1 MKRQIAIPRQMSL
14 ITPEIL
20 NPFVH
25 KIHLSFMQKIQIV
38 FMSLFVVP
46 IRLLMIFTCLIF
58 AWMLAKASLAFRSKE
73 EQDKP
78 MKGWRNMLR
87 PVIVLFCQGVFL
99 MGGFWITVKGKL
111 ASCKEGPIIALAPHS
126 SYFDSLV
133 IVYLNLS
140 TIVVKSSTEFIPIF
154 GTLIEYTQPLYVQR
168 EDPNSRKNIMKEMTR
183 RAKTMGEW
191 PQIIIFPEG
200 TCTNRS
206 CLIGFKQGA
215 FYPGVPVQPVCIRYL
230 NSLDT
235 YTWTWEGP
243 GAFTCLWLSLCQF
256 NNKLELEFLPV
267 YNPNEEEKQDPT
279 LYASN
284 VRQKMAESLK
294 IPFTDHTYDDVRLMQ
309 KAAKLNLPH
318 TAGLIEFQKLHSKL
332 GISFDQMN
340 ELLDQFGAISQKDK
354 GSITLG
360 EFAAYLHVPVSPA
373 LEEMFSLYDR
383 RKEFSFH
390 FSLNFILELFR
401 ISFDQMNELL
411 DQFGAISQKDKGSIT
426 LGEFAAY
433 LHVPVSPALE
443 EMFSLYDRNGSETID
458 FREYIIG
465 LSLIS
470 QPVNNDD
477 TLKLAFQLFDN
488 GDKGYITQ
496 EELTGILTN
505 AFGIDD
511 LDVEKLFQEVD
522 INKDDKITFDE
533 FRKYAETKPEYAKLF
548 MTYQEL
554 KKVLNTNGNG
564 ISKLE

>member
-78 MKGWRNMLR
+78 MKGWRKT
-87 PVIVLFCQGVFL
+87 LFHKTIMYLGRAICFFY
-99 MGGFWITVKGKL
+99 GFQNVKVKGQPVGSDVAPML
-111 ASCKEGPIIALAPHS
+111 VCAPHS
-126 SYFDSLV
+126 TFMDAFVIFYCSTLPSSLSRKENSA
-133 IVYLNLS
+133 L
-140 TIVVKSSTEFIPIF
+140 PIL
-154 GTLIEYTQPLYVQR
+154 GSLIEYTQPLYVQR

-256 NNKLELEFLPV
+256 HNKLELEFLPV

-383 RKEFSFH
+383 
-390 FSLNFILELFR
+390 
-401 ISFDQMNELL
+401 
-411 DQFGAISQKDKGSIT
+411 
-426 LGEFAAY
+426 
-433 LHVPVSPALE
+433 
-443 EMFSLYDRNGSETID
+443 NGSETID

-496 EELTGILTN
+496 AELTGILTN

-554 KKVLNTNGNG
+554 KKVLSTNGNG

>member
-14 ITPEIL
+14 ITPEIV

-25 KIHLSFMQKIQIV
+25 KIHLSFMQKIQVV
-38 FMSLFVVP
+38 FMSVFVVP
-46 IRLLMIFTCLIF
+46 IRLLMIFTCLIL

-78 MKGWRNMLR
+78 IKGWRNMLR

-99 MGGFWITVKGKL
+99 MGGFWMTVKGKL

-140 TIVVKSSTEFIPIF
+140 TIVVKSSTEIIPLF

-215 FYPGVPVQPVCIRYL
+215 FYPGVPVQPVCIRYQ

-256 NNKLELEFLPV
+256 HNKLELEFLPV

-284 VRQKMAESLK
+284 VRKKMAENLG

-309 KAAKLNLPH
+309 KAAMLNLPH

-360 EFAAYLHVPVSPA
+360 EFAAYL
-373 LEEMFSLYDR
+373 
-383 RKEFSFH
+383 
-390 FSLNFILELFR
+390 
-401 ISFDQMNELL
+401 
-411 DQFGAISQKDKGSIT
+411 G
-426 LGEFAAY
+426 
-433 LHVPVSPALE
+433 VPVSPALE

-496 EELTGILTN
+496 AELTEILSN
-505 AFGIDD
+505 AFGMDD
-511 LDVEKLFQEVD
+511 LDVEKLFQEIN

-533 FRKYAETKPEYAKLF
+533 FKKYAVTKPEYAKLF

-554 KKVLNTNGNG
+554 KKVLSTNE
-564 ISKLE
+564 SSDSHLS

>member
-14 ITPEIL
+14 ITPEIV

-25 KIHLSFMQKIQIV
+25 KIHLSFMQKIQVV
-38 FMSLFVVP
+38 FMSVFVVP
-46 IRLLMIFTCLIF
+46 IRLLMIFTCLIL

-78 MKGWRNMLR
+78 IKGWRNMLR

-99 MGGFWITVKGKL
+99 MGGFWMTVKGKL

-140 TIVVKSSTEFIPIF
+140 TIVVKSSTEIIPLF

-215 FYPGVPVQPVCIRYL
+215 FYPGVPVQPVCIRYQ

-256 NNKLELEFLPV
+256 HNKLELEFLPV

-284 VRQKMAESLK
+284 VRKKMAENLG

-309 KAAKLNLPH
+309 KAAMLNLPH

-360 EFAAYLHVPVSPA
+360 EFAAYL
-373 LEEMFSLYDR
+373 
-383 RKEFSFH
+383 
-390 FSLNFILELFR
+390 
-401 ISFDQMNELL
+401 
-411 DQFGAISQKDKGSIT
+411 G
-426 LGEFAAY
+426 
-433 LHVPVSPALE
+433 VPVSPALE

-496 EELTGILTN
+496 AELTEILSN
-505 AFGIDD
+505 AFGMDD
-511 LDVEKLFQEVD
+511 LDVEKLFQEIN

-533 FRKYAETKPEYAKLF
+533 FKKYAVTKPEYAKLF

-554 KKVLNTNGNG
+554 KKVLSTNGNG

>member
-14 ITPEIL
+14 ITPEIV

-25 KIHLSFMQKIQIV
+25 KIHLSFMQKIQVV
-38 FMSLFVVP
+38 FMSVFVVP
-46 IRLLMIFTCLIF
+46 IRLLMIFTCLIL

-78 MKGWRNMLR
+78 IKGWRNMLR

-99 MGGFWITVKGKL
+99 MGGFWMTVKGKL

-140 TIVVKSSTEFIPIF
+140 TIVVKSSTEIIPLF

-215 FYPGVPVQPVCIRYL
+215 FYPGVPVQPVCIRYQ

-256 NNKLELEFLPV
+256 HNKLELEFLPV

-284 VRQKMAESLK
+284 VRKKMAENLG

-309 KAAKLNLPH
+309 KAAMLNLPH

-360 EFAAYLHVPVSPA
+360 EFAAYL
-373 LEEMFSLYDR
+373 
-383 RKEFSFH
+383 
-390 FSLNFILELFR
+390 
-401 ISFDQMNELL
+401 
-411 DQFGAISQKDKGSIT
+411 G
-426 LGEFAAY
+426 
-433 LHVPVSPALE
+433 VPVSPALE

-496 EELTGILTN
+496 AELTEILSN
-505 AFGIDD
+505 AFGMDD
-511 LDVEKLFQEVD
+511 LDVEKLFQEVN

-533 FRKYAETKPEYAKLF
+533 FKKYAVTKPEYAKLF

-554 KKVLNTNGNG
+554 KKVLSTNE
-564 ISKLE
+564 SSDSHLS

>member
-14 ITPEIL
+14 ITPEIV

-25 KIHLSFMQKIQIV
+25 KIHLSFMQKIQVV
-38 FMSLFVVP
+38 FMSVFVVP
-46 IRLLMIFTCLIF
+46 IRLLMIFTCLIL

-73 EQDKP
+73 DQDKP
-78 MKGWRNMLR
+78 IKGWRNMLR

-99 MGGFWITVKGKL
+99 MGGFWMTVKGKL

-140 TIVVKSSTEFIPIF
+140 TIVVKSSTEIIPLF

-215 FYPGVPVQPVCIRYL
+215 FYPGVPVQPVCIRYK

-256 NNKLELEFLPV
+256 HNKLELEFLPV

-284 VRQKMAESLK
+284 VRKKMAENLG

-309 KAAKLNLPH
+309 KAAMLNLPH

-360 EFAAYLHVPVSPA
+360 EFAAYL
-373 LEEMFSLYDR
+373 
-383 RKEFSFH
+383 
-390 FSLNFILELFR
+390 
-401 ISFDQMNELL
+401 
-411 DQFGAISQKDKGSIT
+411 G
-426 LGEFAAY
+426 
-433 LHVPVSPALE
+433 VPVSPALE

-496 EELTGILTN
+496 AELTEILSN
-505 AFGIDD
+505 AFGMDD
-511 LDVEKLFQEVD
+511 LDVEKLFQD
-522 INKDDKITFDE
+522 ININKDDKITFDE
-533 FRKYAETKPEYAKLF
+533 FKKYAVTKPEYAKLF

-554 KKVLNTNGNG
+554 KKVLSTNGNG

>member
-14 ITPEIL
+14 ITPEIV

-25 KIHLSFMQKIQIV
+25 KIHLSFMQKIQVV
-38 FMSLFVVP
+38 FMSVFVVP
-46 IRLLMIFTCLIF
+46 IRLLMIFTCLIL

-78 MKGWRNMLR
+78 IKGWRNMLR

-99 MGGFWITVKGKL
+99 MGGFWMTVKGKL

-140 TIVVKSSTEFIPIF
+140 TIVVKSSTEIIPLF

-215 FYPGVPVQPVCIRYL
+215 FYPGVPVQPVCIRYQ

-256 NNKLELEFLPV
+256 HNKLELEFLPV

-284 VRQKMAESLK
+284 VRKKMAENLG

-309 KAAKLNLPH
+309 KAAMLNLPH

-360 EFAAYLHVPVSPA
+360 EFAAYL
-373 LEEMFSLYDR
+373 
-383 RKEFSFH
+383 
-390 FSLNFILELFR
+390 
-401 ISFDQMNELL
+401 
-411 DQFGAISQKDKGSIT
+411 G
-426 LGEFAAY
+426 
-433 LHVPVSPALE
+433 VPVSPALE

-496 EELTGILTN
+496 AELTEILSN
-505 AFGIDD
+505 AFGMDD
-511 LDVEKLFQEVD
+511 LDVEKLFQEVN

-533 FRKYAETKPEYAKLF
+533 FKKYAVTKPEYAKLF

-554 KKVLNTNGNG
+554 KKVLSTNGNG

>member
-154 GTLIEYTQPLYVQR
+154 GRRAICFFYGFQNVKVKGQPVGSDVAPILVCAPHSTFMDAFVIFYCSTLPSSLSRKENSALPILGSLIEYTQPLYVQR

-383 RKEFSFH
+383 
-390 FSLNFILELFR
+390 
-401 ISFDQMNELL
+401 
-411 DQFGAISQKDKGSIT
+411 
-426 LGEFAAY
+426 
-433 LHVPVSPALE
+433 
-443 EMFSLYDRNGSETID
+443 NGSETID

>member
-383 RKEFSFH
+383 
-390 FSLNFILELFR
+390 
-401 ISFDQMNELL
+401 
-411 DQFGAISQKDKGSIT
+411 
-426 LGEFAAY
+426 
-433 LHVPVSPALE
+433 
-443 EMFSLYDRNGSETID
+443 NGSETID